1 MNLLKQTM
9 SKRYTTGTAQ
19 SRREE
24 SNNVKEELY
33 AYYKRQWDVQHI
45 ADVEENRKELSDTTT
60 RSAAQLL
67 EVADIDTIVDTYDKQ
82 IAIQEKCIFAENGTS
97 LAIRIDNGT
106 DAIASEG
113 DRLLQSQ
120 TDPTTLVPT
129 VICVAKIADG
139 VEWLRLINTAD
150 FVELWQSQ
158 ELTPTVYNGDGV
170 NTKLFFEIDDV
181 ENTAACINTWRN
193 L

>member
-1 MNLLKQTM
+1 M
-9 SKRYTTGTAQ
+9 SERYAHGTTQ

-33 AYYKRQWDVQHI
+33 PYYKRRWDVKHI
-45 ADVEENRKELSDTTT
+45 ADVEEDRKELSDTTT
-60 RSAAQLL
+60 RSATQLL

-82 IAIQEKCIFAENGTS
+82 IAIQEKCIFSETGTS

-113 DRLLQSQ
+113 DRLLQSH

-139 VEWLRLINTAD
+139 VEWLRLINTAE
-150 FVELWQSQ
+150 FVAAWQSRT
-158 ELTPTVYNGDGV
+158 LTPTVYSGQGV
-170 NTKLFFEIDDV
+170 NTKLFFDIDDI
-181 ENTAACINTWRN
+181 ENTDACIGAWGN

>member
-1 MNLLKQTM
+1 M
-9 SKRYTTGTAQ
+9 SEKYAHGTTQ

-24 SNNVKEELY
+24 SNNVNDELY
-33 AYYKRQWDVQHI
+33 PYYQRQWDVKHI
-45 ADVEENRKELSDTTT
+45 ADVEENREELSDTTT

-82 IAIQEKCIFAENGTS
+82 IAIQEKCIFSETGTS

-113 DRLLQSQ
+113 DRLLQSH
-120 TDPTTLVPT
+120 TDPTTLVPN

-150 FVELWQSQ
+150 FVELWQSR
-158 ELTPTVYNGDGV
+158 ELTPTVYNGKDV
-170 NTKLFFEIDDV
+170 NTKLFFEIDDI
-181 ENTAACINTWRN
+181 ENTRACIGAWGN

>member
-1 MNLLKQTM
+1 M
-9 SKRYTTGTAQ
+9 SEKYAHGTTQ

-24 SNNVKEELY
+24 SNNANDELY
-33 AYYKRQWDVQHI
+33 PYYERQWDVKHI
-45 ADVEENRKELSDTTT
+45 ADVEENREELSDTTT

-82 IAIQEKCIFAENGTS
+82 IAIQEKCIFSETGTS

-113 DRLLQSQ
+113 DRLLQSH
-120 TDPTTLVPT
+120 TDPTTLVPN

-150 FVELWQSQ
+150 FVELWQSR
-158 ELTPTVYNGDGV
+158 ELTPTVYNGKDV
-170 NTKLFFEIDDV
+170 NTKLFFEIDDI
-181 ENTAACINTWRN
+181 ENAGACIGAWGD

>member
-1 MNLLKQTM
+1 M
-9 SKRYTTGTAQ
+9 SEKYAHGTTQ

-24 SNNVKEELY
+24 SNNANDELY
-33 AYYKRQWDVQHI
+33 PYYKRRWDVKHI
-45 ADVEENRKELSDTTT
+45 ADVEENREELSGTTT

-82 IAIQEKCIFAENGTS
+82 IAIQEKCIFSETGTS

-113 DRLLQSQ
+113 DRLLQSH
-120 TDPTTLVPT
+120 TDPTTLVPN

-150 FVELWQSQ
+150 FVALWQSR
-158 ELTPTVYNGDGV
+158 ELTPTVYNGKGV
-170 NTKLFFEIDDV
+170 NTKLFFEIDDI
-181 ENTAACINTWRN
+181 ENAGACIGAWGD

>member
-1 MNLLKQTM
+1 MNEH
-9 SKRYTTGTAQ
+9 YAAGTTQ

-24 SNNVKEELY
+24 SNNVNDELY
-33 AYYKRQWDVQHI
+33 PYYERQWDVKHI

-82 IAIQEKCIFAENGTS
+82 IAIQEKCIFSETGTS

-113 DRLLQSQ
+113 DRLLQSH
-120 TDPTTLVPT
+120 TDPTTLVPN

-150 FVELWQSQ
+150 FVELWQSR
-158 ELTPTVYNGDGV
+158 ELTPTVYNGKDV
-170 NTKLFFEIDDV
+170 NTKLFFEIDDI
-181 ENTAACINTWRN
+181 ENAGVCIGAWGD

>member
-1 MNLLKQTM
+1 M
-9 SKRYTTGTAQ
+9 SEKYAHGTTQ

-24 SNNVKEELY
+24 SNNANDELY
-33 AYYKRQWDVQHI
+33 PYYERRWDVKHI

-113 DRLLQSQ
+113 DRLLQSH
-120 TDPTTLVPT
+120 TDPTTLVPN
-129 VICVAKIADG
+129 VICVAKIADR

-150 FVELWQSQ
+150 FVELWQSR
-158 ELTPTVYNGDGV
+158 ELTPTVYNGKDV
-170 NTKLFFEIDDV
+170 NTKLFFDIDDI
-181 ENTAACINTWRN
+181 ENTCACIGAWGD